1 MTIVKVNNLGS
12 SDNGLVRLGSVNI
25 ASGSAGLDV
34 MKINGCFSS
43 TYDQYQIYFDLRS
56 SGQTSGETCFA
67 IILGSGGTLHSG
79 TKQVRGSSYNNVLGY
94 SNGIA
99 KQYYNSNNNI
109 HQLLGSGG
117 NETINYTGSGVIN
130 YPNSSTHPTSI
141 QCNATMWYG
150 SSEENKWSEFGTS
163 SEDVGDPLQSTDMK
177 LVLVKVAGSTSGT
190 NVTQSGGTFYPAYG
204 NLQVFGI
211 PK

>member
-56 SGQTSGETCFA
+56 SGNTTSSTCFA
-67 IILGSGGTLHSG
+67 IIFGNGGTLHSG

-94 SNGIA
+94 SNAIG

-117 NETINYTGSGVIN
+117 AETINFTGSGVIN

-177 LVLVKVAGSTSGT
+177 LVLVKGSGSTGGT
-190 NVTQSGGTFYPAYG
+190 NVTQSGGTFYSAYG
-204 NLQVFGI
+204 NLQVFGV